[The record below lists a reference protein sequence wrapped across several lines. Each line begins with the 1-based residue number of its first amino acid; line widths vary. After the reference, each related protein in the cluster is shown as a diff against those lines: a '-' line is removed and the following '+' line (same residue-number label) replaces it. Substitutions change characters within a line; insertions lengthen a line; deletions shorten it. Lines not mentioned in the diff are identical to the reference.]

1 MGGMR
6 AIEDASVLQVA
17 KNIGRRRRELG
28 VTQAQLAERLGV
40 ETETLSRFERGKHA
54 PTLRNL
60 IRLAELLQT
69 TVTDLLAEHKRAPC
83 DDVLVISAWLQPL
96 SSEDRLFA
104 LGVLKQCCD
113 YLGTSRS

>member
-1 MGGMR
+1 MVGTR
-6 AIEDASVLQVA
+6 AIEDAAILQVA
-17 KNIGRRRRELG
+17 KNIARRRRQLG
-28 VTQAQLAERLGV
+28 LTQAQLAERLGI

-69 TVTDLLAEHKRAPC
+69 TVADLLAEHKRTPC
-83 DDVLVISAWLQPL
+83 DDVLVMSAWLQPL

-113 YLGTSRS
+113 YLGASRS